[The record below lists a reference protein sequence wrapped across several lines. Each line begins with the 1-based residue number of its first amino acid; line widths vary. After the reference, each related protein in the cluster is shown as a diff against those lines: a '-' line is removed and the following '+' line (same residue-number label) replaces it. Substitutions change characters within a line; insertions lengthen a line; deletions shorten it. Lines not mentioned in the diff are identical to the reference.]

1 MKQLSN
7 CDKGTLRDSFF
18 LFLSFPLAGT
28 AGGGGRLI
36 NVYLKGICE
45 WLEFFVQGKIQRLGR
60 HLIAI
65 DASTSSIHLSNKP
78 DAQTD
83 PCMIEPII
91 I

>member
-1 MKQLSN
+1 MK
-7 CDKGTLRDSFF
+7 GALRDSFF
-18 LFLSFPLAGT
+18 FLSFPLAGT

-36 NVYLKGICE
+36 NVYHKGICE
-45 WLEFFVQGKIQRLGR
+45 WLEFFFVQGKIQRLGR

-65 DASTSSIHLSNKP
+65 DASTSSINLSNKP